1 MTIITVSIVHSTAEN
16 NRPMTAKFFAY
27 PCVVPRISRKI
38 SRAVCCFSTPGCEIF
53 GFTDELNSP
62 MAAPRPYPNVVMKS
76 LFYLLL
82 QLSAAAAGQHPSHLP
97 STQAMNDLKKQLS
110 KTPSTSFSSFVLIE
124 TGPTFFGIIISSRYL
139 RGCSVCLRLCNL
151 CMIIWEI
158 VFFLPLH
165 VYEMLCHAVQFIIF
179 KEHIALH

>member
-82 QLSAAAAGQHPSHLP
+82 QLSAATGHRPASVTLTQHTSHERF
-97 STQAMNDLKKQLS
+97 K
-110 KTPSTSFSSFVLIE
+110 E
-124 TGPTFFGIIISSRYL
+124 TTFKDTFDQ
-139 RGCSVCLRLCNL
+139 
-151 CMIIWEI
+151 
-158 VFFLPLH
+158 FFLVCFDRNWANIFRNYYLFPIPTR
-165 VYEMLCHAVQFIIF
+165 VQCVF
-179 KEHIALH
+179 KVMQFLYD